1 LEISR
6 DTGTLLAERGAG
18 LYFDWGPDSSRYL
31 PHVEKR
37 PPSPDPGKFLELL
50 GLNEK

>member
-1 LEISR
+1 
-6 DTGTLLAERGAG
+6 